1 LDAELPRV
9 VLKNK
14 SGVNR
19 VCKQIN
25 KEIVTMVT
33 KFLQVSVACFE
44 NNNDAFTPEL
54 WANEGLAILQENMV

>member
-1 LDAELPRV
+1 
-9 VLKNK
+9 
-14 SGVNR
+14 
-19 VCKQIN
+19 
-25 KEIVTMVT
+25 MVT